1 MPLYRY
7 TIIPRGAFGT
17 PMRSDTL
24 HGQLLCAAAELDGGE
39 AVAGL
44 IAAFD
49 SDSPPFVCS
58 SAFPAGMLPMPCLP
72 PIARSDFLAHFGSR
86 GGLFLGDKALALK
99 AYKKFRKIEQVPIGI
114 WTELRASLS
123 QTKLFRRWYQEWG
136 QDANAFRPKPA
147 PFENTWRT
155 GHVEAHNSID
165 RATGSVLQEGGL
177 FLSDSTFY
185 GSGIR
190 LDLYVQT
197 DAPDGFERLL
207 RHVAATG
214 FGRDASTGK
223 GWFDFTRDE
232 AFTPGELDGD
242 GSHRMSLSV
251 LSAMNLSEASGWYR
265 VFAKS
270 GRAGGALGQANP
282 FKKTFLAMEEGS
294 VFKSLPASGYVLR
307 GLHPDSRVVQ
317 VTWPLTIAFTPAKED
332 TI

>member
-1 MPLYRY
+1 
-7 TIIPRGAFGT
+7 
-17 PMRSDTL
+17 
-24 HGQLLCAAAELDGGE
+24 
-39 AVAGL
+39 
-44 IAAFD
+44 
-49 SDSPPFVCS
+49 
-58 SAFPAGMLPMPCLP
+58 MLPMPCLP

-223 GWFDFTRDE
+223 FCGFILT
-232 AFTPGELDGD
+232 
-242 GSHRMSLSV
+242 GS
-251 LSAMNLSEASGWYR
+251 
-265 VFAKS
+265 
-270 GRAGGALGQANP
+270 
-282 FKKTFLAMEEGS
+282 
-294 VFKSLPASGYVLR
+294 LR
-307 GLHPDSRVVQ
+307 GLVLFSTCRKVKCRHKCKYQSCKFFHLQHQNSGFQNCTAYSDRKSVV
-317 VTWPLTIAFTPAKED
+317 
-332 TI
+332 